1 MQRFPGDSGRFR
13 EIPGDSGNAAI
24 PVSPN
29 DLDAERKAFHLAP
42 SLRKLEPEES
52 LMEVRV
58 TADGISE
65 LVAAGESETL
75 EFKTTTGQRTDAA
88 KSLCAMLNQ
97 RGGHILFGV
106 TPEGTVVGQQVG
118 DDTIEKVSAEIQRIE
133 PRVYPSIERVSVA
146 GGNEVIVVVA
156 QPGPAKP
163 YVYKRVAYRRVG
175 NTTLEMSAEEY
186 NRFLFERMHS
196 ERRWENQP
204 AIGWSVDDLDVS
216 EVQKTVGEAIRRGRM
231 EDPGTRE
238 PAELLQGMKLF
249 KDGALLR
256 AAAVLYGRTGQIESE
271 MPQSRL
277 RVARFR
283 GVERT
288 GELLD
293 NRQFF
298 GNAFALLSVA
308 ERFLRDTLPIAG
320 RFEPDRFDRID
331 EPLYPQPATREAI
344 ANALCHR
351 DYSIVGG
358 SVGIAVYDDRLEVT
372 SAGALH
378 FGLTPERLF
387 ASHESMPWNPLIARA
402 FYRRG
407 VIEEWGRG
415 IARIVEQTK
424 LAGLAPPEIEDAA
437 GSVTVRFRNNQYMS
451 PHGGSG
457 DPHERR
463 AAIVALLDQVDRPL
477 ATREIGDRL
486 PVRASRTTLLDD
498 LGVLRDQGL
507 VTLTGR
513 GRAARWKRS

>member
-1 MQRFPGDSGRFR
+1 M
-13 EIPGDSGNAAI
+13 
-24 PVSPN
+24 
-29 DLDAERKAFHLAP
+29 
-42 SLRKLEPEES
+42 
-52 LMEVRV
+52 
-58 TADGISE
+58 TADRISE

-75 EFKTTTGQRTDAA
+75 EFKKTTGQRTNAA
-88 KSLCAMLNQ
+88 KTLCAMLNQ
-97 RGGHILFGV
+97 RGGLVVFGV
-106 TPEGTVVGQQVG
+106 TPKGDVVGQQVG

-133 PRVYPSIERVSVA
+133 PRIFPSIKRVSVA
-146 GGNEVIVVVA
+146 RGNEVIVVVA

-163 YVYKRVAYRRVG
+163 YVYKRIAYRRVG

-186 NRFLFERMHS
+186 NRVLFERMHA
-196 ERRWENQP
+196 EQRWENQP
-204 AIGWSVDDLDVS
+204 ATGWSLDDLDAA
-216 EVQKTVGEAIRRGRM
+216 EIQKTVREAIRRGRL
-231 EDPGTRE
+231 EDPRTRE
-238 PAELLQGMKLF
+238 LADLLQGMKLF
-249 KDGALLR
+249 KDGVLLR
-256 AAAVLYGRTGQIESE
+256 AAVILFGRPDQIESE
-271 MPQSRL
+271 MPQCRL

-288 GELLD
+288 AELLD

-298 GNAFALLSVA
+298 GNAFTLLSLA

-407 VIEEWGRG
+407 IIEEWGRG

-424 LAGLAPPEIEDAA
+424 LAGLGTPEIEDAA
-437 GSVTVRFRNNQYMS
+437 GSVTLRFWNNRYVAPQL
-451 PHGGSG
+451 GSG
-457 DPHERR
+457 DPSERR
-463 AAIVALLDQVDRPL
+463 AAVLAVLSEVDRPL
-477 ATREIGDRL
+477 AAREIGDL
-486 PVRASRTTLLDD
+486 LAVRASRNTLLND
-498 LGVLRDQGL
+498 LAVLRDQGL

-513 GRAARWKRS
+513 GRSARWKRVEST